1 MSDIKLNQWYVVYS
15 KPHAEEYAQLHFR
28 LKGLEFFFPR
38 LLLPEAAQKHRRIVP
53 LFPNYLFV
61 RIHFLEQF
69 QYVLWS
75 RGVKRFV
82 SFNGVPAALDE
93 EVVSFIMR
101 QANSEGII
109 MARSNLKTGEEVR
122 VSHGPFQGLVGI
134 IQEPPNVSGRVKIL
148 LELLSRQVRAE
159 VPIEYVEGGWVVD
172 DRQWRGTGNSQQ
184 DRQ

>member
-1 MSDIKLNQWYVVYS
+1 MPDIKLNQWYVVYS

-28 LKGLEFFFPR
+28 LKGVEYFFPR
-38 LLLPEAAQKHRRIVP
+38 LLLPKAAQRHRQIVP
-53 LFPNYLFV
+53 LFPNYIFV
-61 RIHFLEQF
+61 RIHFIEQF

-75 RGVKRFV
+75 HGVKRFV

-93 EVVSFIMR
+93 EVVTFIMR

-109 MARSNLKTGEEVR
+109 TARSNLKAGEEVR

-134 IQEPPNVSGRVKIL
+134 IQEPPNVRGRVTIL
-148 LELLSRQVRAE
+148 LELLSRRVRAE

-172 DRQWRGTGNSQQ
+172 NRQHWGSG
-184 DRQ
+184 

>member
-1 MSDIKLNQWYVVYS
+1 MSDTKLKQWYVVYS

-28 LKGLEFFFPR
+28 LKGLEYFFPR
-38 LLLPEAAQKHRRIVP
+38 LLLPKAVQKHRRIVP

-75 RGVKRFV
+75 HGVKRFV
-82 SFNGVPAALDE
+82 SFNDVPAALDE
-93 EVVSFIMR
+93 EVVGFIMR

-109 MARSNLKTGEEVR
+109 TARSNLKAGEEVR
-122 VSHGPFQGLVGI
+122 VSRGPFQGLVGI
-134 IQEPPNVSGRVKIL
+134 IQEPPNVRGRVKIL

-159 VPIEYVEGGWVVD
+159 VPIEYVEGGWVVE
-172 DRQWRGTGNSQQ
+172 DRERWGTGKSEQ